1 MENGNDEVAKKELGI
16 DAGMD
21 DGKLPEIQPEV
32 GVLGQSDGSFNGADS
47 QNNSVATKFN
57 FSNKQ
62 LLIGLAVVLVVG
74 FVYNFRGLFIV
85 ATVNGEIIFRWD
97 FNAEVQKLAGT
108 KVLDQLVIQKL
119 IEQTIKSQGILVDT
133 QAVQAEI
140 DVIKAGI
147 EGTGITFEE
156 ALEKEGVVYSEL
168 VENITI
174 KLGLRGLLADK
185 IVVTEEDI
193 DAYILARKIEVTEET
208 MQETRATIKAQLEQD
223 KFDAEVV
230 PYLEGLKTEAKL
242 KTYIKF

>member
-1 MENGNDEVAKKELGI
+1 
-16 DAGMD
+16 
-21 DGKLPEIQPEV
+21 GKLPEVQPEV
-32 GVLGQSDGSFNGADS
+32 GVLGQSDGSFNGAVG

-74 FVYNFRGLFIV
+74 FFYNFRGLFIA
-85 ATVNGEIIFRWD
+85 ATVNGEMISRRE
-97 FNAEVQKLAGT
+97 FNAEVQRMVGT

-119 IEQTIKSQGILVDT
+119 ITQTIKSQGVVIDT
-133 QAVQAEI
+133 QAVQSEI

-156 ALEKEGVVYSEL
+156 ALEKEGVVYAEL
-168 VENITI
+168 VENIRI
-174 KLGLRGLLADK
+174 KLGLKGLLADK
-185 IVVTEEDI
+185 IVVTEEEI

-208 MQETRATIKAQLEQD
+208 KGETRNTIKTQLEQE
-223 KFDAEVV
+223 KFDLEVG

>member
-1 MENGNDEVAKKELGI
+1 MENGSDEVVKYGT
-16 DAGMD
+16 AGD
-21 DGKLPEIQPEV
+21 NGKLPEVQPEV
-32 GVLGQSDGSFNGADS
+32 GVLGQSDGSFNGAVG
-47 QNNSVATKFN
+47 QNNSVSTKFN

-74 FVYNFRGLFIV
+74 FFYNFRGLFIA
-85 ATVNGEIIFRWD
+85 ATVNGEMISRRE
-97 FNAEVQKLAGT
+97 FNAEVQRMVGT

-119 IEQTIKSQGILVDT
+119 ITQTIKSQGVVIDT
-133 QAVQAEI
+133 QSVQAEI

-156 ALEKEGVVYSEL
+156 ALEKEGVVYAEL

-174 KLGLRGLLADK
+174 KLGLKGLLADK
-185 IVVTEEDI
+185 IVVTEEEI

-208 MQETRATIKAQLEQD
+208 KGETRNTIKTQLEQE
-223 KFDAEVV
+223 KFDLEVG

>member
-1 MENGNDEVAKKELGI
+1 MENGSDEVVKYGT
-16 DAGMD
+16 AGD
-21 DGKLPEIQPEV
+21 NGKLPEVQPEV
-32 GVLGQSDGSFNGADS
+32 GVLGQSDGSFNGAVG
-47 QNNSVATKFN
+47 QNNSVSTKFN

-74 FVYNFRGLFIV
+74 FFYNFRGLFIA
-85 ATVNGEIIFRWD
+85 ATVNGEMISRRE
-97 FNAEVQKLAGT
+97 FNAEVQRMVGT

-119 IEQTIKSQGILVDT
+119 ITQTIKSQGVVIDT
-133 QAVQAEI
+133 QAVQSEI

-156 ALEKEGVVYSEL
+156 ALEKEGVVYAEL

-174 KLGLRGLLADK
+174 KLGLKGLLADK
-185 IVVTEEDI
+185 IVVTEEEI

-208 MQETRATIKAQLEQD
+208 KGETRNTIKTQLEQE
-223 KFDAEVV
+223 KFDLEVG